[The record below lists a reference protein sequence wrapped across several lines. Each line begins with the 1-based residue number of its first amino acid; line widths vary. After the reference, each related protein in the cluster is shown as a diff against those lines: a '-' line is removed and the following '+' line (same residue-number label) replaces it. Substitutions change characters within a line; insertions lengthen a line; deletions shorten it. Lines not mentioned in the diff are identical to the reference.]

1 MLLTHYKGSVIMHK
15 NDKSKV
21 QQVVSMLNELGVKVK
36 VSGSRFDMM
45 KRISHNEKLRL
56 KEGNI

>member
-1 MLLTHYKGSVIMHK
+1 MHK

>member
-1 MLLTHYKGSVIMHK
+1 MTLTHYKGSVIMHK

-45 KRISHNEKLRL
+45 KRISHKEKLRL

>member
-1 MLLTHYKGSVIMHK
+1 MHK

-45 KRISHNEKLRL
+45 KRISHKEKLRL